1 MPKLFGRD
9 WSRAQLVRQFGD
21 MSQVFGVRAVTCDD
35 GPERGL
41 RVLEFDTG
49 CGFRFDVLVD
59 RCMDIGSMQLDRA
72 AIGWHS
78 PTGFRHP
85 WLHEV
90 DAEGGLGF
98 LRSFSG
104 FMNTCGLDHVL
115 GMAEE
120 SADHYN
126 YPYRAKIFHGIH
138 GRASYTP
145 ARLVGYGVQWD
156 GDQCTLWA
164 EGEVR
169 QAAMFAENLKL
180 TRRIEARVG
189 EPTVSIRDRVE
200 NLGFYRTPHMLLYH
214 VNIGWPVLD
223 DGSELVAPIAGTPFM
238 AHDPDATDVDYR
250 FQTAPLDGFREQVY
264 AHEVKTAADG
274 TALAALVNRRFD
286 WGDGRTGLG
295 FQMEYDKRALPCL
308 LQWQNLQA
316 GNYVMGIEP
325 CTVWPGS
332 RQQQRERGEIR
343 WLDHGQ
349 ESSYALRFSAL
360 AGEAALASLDA
371 RVAAIQG

>member
-1 MPKLFGRD
+1 MPHLFGRD
-9 WSRAQLVRQFGD
+9 WSRNDLMRQFGD
-21 MSQVFGVRAVTCDD
+21 TSQVFGVRLVTCED

-49 CGFRFDVLVD
+49 CGFTFDVLID
-59 RCMDIGSMQLDRA
+59 RCMDIGSMKLGQA

-104 FMNTCGLDHVL
+104 FMNTCGFDHVL

-120 SADHYN
+120 SAEHYN
-126 YPYRAKIFHGIH
+126 YPYRSKIQHGIH

-145 ARLVGYGVQWD
+145 ARLTGYGADWD
-156 GDQCTLWA
+156 GDDCTLWA

-169 QAAMFAENLKL
+169 QVAMFAENLCL
-180 TRRIEARVG
+180 TRRIEAKVG
-189 EPTVSIRDRVE
+189 EASVVIRDRVE
-200 NLGFYRTPHMLLYH
+200 NRGFQRTPHMLLYH

-223 DGSELVAPIAGTPFM
+223 DGAELVAPIASTPFT
-238 AHDPDATDVDYR
+238 AHDPNATDVDYR
-250 FQTAPLDGFREQVY
+250 FQTVPLDGFREQVY
-264 AHEVKTAADG
+264 AHEVTPAADG
-274 TALAALVNRRFD
+274 QVCAGLINRRYD
-286 WGDGRTGLG
+286 CGDGRKGLA
-295 FQMEYDKRALPCL
+295 FSMDYAKDELPCL
-308 LQWQNLQA
+308 MQWQNLQV

-332 RQQQRERGEIR
+332 RQEQKERGEVR
-343 WLDHGQ
+343 WLDHGDS
-349 ESSYALRFSAL
+349 SSYTLRFSAC
-360 AGEAALASLDA
+360 AGEADIEALAA
-371 RVAAIQG
+371 RAKAV